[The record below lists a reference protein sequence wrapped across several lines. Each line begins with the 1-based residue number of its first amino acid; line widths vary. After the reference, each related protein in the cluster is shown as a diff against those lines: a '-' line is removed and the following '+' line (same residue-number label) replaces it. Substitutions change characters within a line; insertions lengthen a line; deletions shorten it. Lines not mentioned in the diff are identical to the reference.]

1 MKVTYD
7 READAMY
14 IAFRDVRV
22 DKTSHVQPGIILDY
36 GADGE
41 IVGLEILW
49 ASQRMEQPR
58 VVEYAETSQ
67 AHL

>member
-14 IAFRDVRV
+14 IRFRDVAVAR
-22 DKTSHVQPGIILDY
+22 TSHIQPGIILDY

-41 IVGLEILW
+41 LGGLEILW
-49 ASQRMEQPR
+49 ASQRMEQPG
-58 VVEYAETSQ
+58 VVG
-67 AHL
+67 

>member
-14 IAFRDVRV
+14 IRFRDVDVER
-22 DKTSHVQPGIILDY
+22 TSHVQPGIILDY

-41 IVGLEILW
+41 VVGLEILW
-49 ASQRMEQPR
+49 ASQRMEQPG
-58 VVEYAETSQ
+58 VVEYAE
-67 AHL
+67 AV